1 MTRVRRAARR
11 DSSAD
16 PGFERLPPSHPA
28 VAAWLG
34 VVAVCAGYY
43 VAGILSLTAQ
53 FPFSGISTIW
63 LATPVLLAALLVV
76 PPRSWWLYCLALLP
90 VHIHLVL
97 TFQGPVP
104 LLVILIQLGG
114 NCALAVLAAAAL
126 RPLLGVPPRLV
137 GLRNMALFIVVACV
151 AMPWLVS
158 ALVVLLFEQLGW
170 TSDFWLS
177 WRGRSLSSG
186 GGILIAA
193 PLILWVM
200 TGGIRAV
207 RNAPLR
213 RHLEFA
219 VLAVTLTVVG
229 LIVFSESF
237 PRPGSSPALLY
248 APLPILLWTAVRFG
262 FGGLSVALT
271 AVAVVSL
278 SNAIAGRGP
287 FIHQSPVEN
296 VLGLQLF
303 LFVVATPLVLLSAVA
318 QELRETLYE
327 VRAAEAALRAGY
339 VQIRDLAGRLITAQE
354 AERKRIARD
363 LHDDLS
369 QKLTLLSLDIG
380 QLVQHAPACDDL
392 AAGVQRVSVRAGEI
406 AANVHSLSY
415 QLHPSRLEILGLVTA
430 IEGICH
436 DVSAQHGLAVD
447 FEHRDVPTTV
457 KPDVAL
463 CLYRIVQ
470 EGLHNVV
477 KHSGAREAHV
487 SLTGHNGVLDLCIAD
502 RGVGFA
508 ADDTTHAGIGL
519 ISMRERVSFVGG
531 TIVIDSAPGTGA
543 RIAIS
548 VPIAA
553 NSDDSPDATGISRER
568 TL

>member
-1 MTRVRRAARR
+1 MTPVRRSARPA
-11 DSSAD
+11 SGAG
-16 PGFERLPPSHPA
+16 PGLRHLLPSHP
-28 VAAWLG
+28 VAAASLG
-34 VVAVCAGYY
+34 ILAVCAGYY
-43 VAGILSLTAQ
+43 VAGALSLIAR
-53 FPFSGISTIW
+53 FPSSGISTIW

-76 PPRSWWLYCLALLP
+76 PPRRWWVYCLALLP

-97 TFQGPVP
+97 TVQGPVP
-104 LLVILIQLGG
+104 LLVMLIQLGG

-126 RPLLGVPPRLV
+126 RPLVGVPPRLV
-137 GLRNMALFIVVACV
+137 GLRNMAPFILIACV

-158 ALVVLLFEQLGW
+158 ALVVLLFEGLGW

-177 WRGRSLSSG
+177 WRARSLSSG
-186 GGILIAA
+186 GGVLIVV

-213 RHLEFA
+213 RHVEFA
-219 VLAVTLTVVG
+219 FLAVALIVVG
-229 LIVFSESF
+229 LIVFGESF
-237 PRPGSSPALLY
+237 PRSGGSPALLY

-262 FGGLSVALT
+262 FGALCVVLA
-271 AVAVVSL
+271 AVAVESL

-287 FIHQSPVEN
+287 FIHQSPVDN
-296 VLGLQLF
+296 VLELQLF

-318 QELRETLYE
+318 QEQRETLDA
-327 VRAAEAALRAGY
+327 VRRTEGALRSGY

-380 QLVQHAPACDDL
+380 QLVHRAPACDDL
-392 AAGVQRVSVRAGEI
+392 AAGVQRVAERASEI

-430 IEGICH
+430 IQGICH
-436 DVSAQHGLAVD
+436 DVWAQHGLAVD
-447 FEHRDVPTTV
+447 FEHRDVPKTV

-487 SLTGHNGVLDLCIAD
+487 SLTGNNGVLDLRIAD

-508 ADDTTHAGIGL
+508 ADDTAHAGIGL

-531 TIVIDSAPGTGA
+531 TIVIDSAPGTGT

-548 VPIAA
+548 APITA
-553 NSDDSPDATGISRER
+553 NRDDGPDVTGISREP

>member
-1 MTRVRRAARR
+1 MASAAILSRSGGRERRGQARW
-11 DSSAD
+11 
-16 PGFERLPPSHPA
+16 PSHP
-28 VAAWLG
+28 VAATSLS
-34 VVAVCAGYY
+34 VLAVCAGYY
-43 VAGILSLTAQ
+43 VAGVLSLIAR
-53 FPFSGISTIW
+53 FPVSGISIIW

-104 LLVILIQLGG
+104 LLVMLVQLAG
-114 NCALAVLAAAAL
+114 NCAFAVLAAAAL

-137 GLRNMALFIVVACV
+137 GLRNMALFILVACV
-151 AMPWLVS
+151 VTPGLVS
-158 ALVVLLFEQLGW
+158 ALVVLLFEQFGW

-186 GGILIAA
+186 GGALIVV
-193 PLILWVM
+193 PLILWVN
-200 TGGIRAV
+200 TGGVRAL
-207 RNAPLR
+207 RDAPLR

-219 VLAVTLTVVG
+219 VLAVALIVLGLTVFG
-229 LIVFSESF
+229 ESF
-237 PRPGSSPALLY
+237 PGGSPALLY

-262 FGGLSVALT
+262 FGVLSVAL
-271 AVAVVSL
+271 AVVAVESF
-278 SNAIAGRGP
+278 STAIAGGGP

-296 VLGLQLF
+296 ALGLQLV
-303 LFVVATPLVLLSAVA
+303 LFFVATPLFLLSAVA
-318 QELRETLYE
+318 QEQRQTLDA
-327 VRAAEAALRAGY
+327 VRRAEGALRAGY
-339 VQIRDLAGRLITAQE
+339 AQIRDLAGRLIAAQE
-354 AERKRIARD
+354 AERRRIARD

-380 QLVQHAPACDDL
+380 QLAQHAPACDDL
-392 AAGVQRVSVRAGEI
+392 AAGVQRVSVRASEI

-430 IEGICH
+430 TQGICH
-436 DVSAQHGLAVD
+436 DVSAQYGLSVD
-447 FEHRDVPTTV
+447 FEHRDVPEMV
-457 KPDVAL
+457 QPEVAL

-470 EGLHNVV
+470 EALHNVV
-477 KHSGAREAHV
+477 KHSGVREAHV
-487 SLTGHNGVLDLCIAD
+487 SLTGNDGVLGLRIAD
-502 RGVGFA
+502 RGVGFT
-508 ADDTTHAGIGL
+508 ADDRTHAGIGL
-519 ISMRERVSFVGG
+519 VSMRERVSFVGG
-531 TIVIDSAPGTGA
+531 TIAIDSAPGAGT

-553 NSDDSPDATGISRER
+553 NRDDGPGVVGVSRER